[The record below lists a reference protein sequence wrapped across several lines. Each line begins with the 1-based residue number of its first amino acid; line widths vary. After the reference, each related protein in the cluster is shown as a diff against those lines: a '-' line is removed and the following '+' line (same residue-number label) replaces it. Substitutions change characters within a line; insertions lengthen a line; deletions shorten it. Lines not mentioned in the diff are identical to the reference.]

1 MDKNKVLEI
10 SNDVENAVNKDLI
23 TAKNALN
30 DEYEKTK
37 ELIIDLT
44 YHLESVEK
52 MYEKIIKEIGKR
64 GV

>member
-1 MDKNKVLEI
+1 MDKNKILEI

>member
-1 MDKNKVLEI
+1 MDKNKILEI
-10 SNDVENAVNKDLI
+10 LNDVENAVNKDLY

-44 YHLESVEK
+44 YHLETIEN
-52 MYEKIIKEIGKR
+52 MYEKISKEISKR